1 MKDGVTVI
9 VPAAGIGKRLG
20 LGKNKAFAL
29 VGGLPLLVLCLKN
42 LSAVAVVNHVVVVV
56 GAGEVEATRQLLTQ
70 QQERCFP
77 RLSWEVTAGG
87 KERQDSVSNGAAL
100 CGDAEYDGGNGL
112 CGSP

>member
-29 VGGLPLLVLCLKN
+29 VGGLPLLALCLKN

-56 GAGEVEATRQLLTQ
+56 GAGEVEADA
-70 QQERCFP
+70 
-77 RLSWEVTAGG
+77 TAGTLFSTTVVG
-87 KERQDSVSNGAAL
+87 SDRRRQRAAGFRGQWSGL
-100 CGDAEYDGGNGL
+100 CDGGNGL

>member
-9 VPAAGIGKRLG
+9 VPAAGMGKRLG

-87 KERQDSVSNGAAL
+87 RERQDSVANGL
-100 CGDAEYDGGNGL
+100 CDGGNGL